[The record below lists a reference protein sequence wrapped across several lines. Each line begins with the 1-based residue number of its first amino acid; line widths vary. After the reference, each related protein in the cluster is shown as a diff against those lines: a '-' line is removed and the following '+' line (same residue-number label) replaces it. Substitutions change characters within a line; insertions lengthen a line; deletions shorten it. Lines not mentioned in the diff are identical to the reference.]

1 MFMDTTRQELVAD
14 HIRRAIMSGRL
25 RTGDRL
31 IEQALAD
38 DLQMSRGPV
47 RDALRQLEQEGLV
60 QIFRNRGAVVSN
72 LGLRQA
78 YEFYLVRG
86 HMEGLAVRMARDYMR
101 DGDVAFLQSVVD
113 QMAEL
118 TMPDADWQVAVELDL
133 AFHSRIVAC
142 SRNQS
147 LIQTYASMNVK
158 INALF
163 MTVKQYMPLR
173 LATMPERHQK
183 VVDVFAYGDW
193 WRAEPVV
200 TDHWYETAAQFK
212 RLRAELAADSE
223 ELRADEPAGS
233 VLP

>member
-1 MFMDTTRQELVAD
+1 MDTPRQELVAA
-14 HIRRAIMSGRL
+14 HIRHAIMSGRL

-31 IEQALAD
+31 IEQSLAD
-38 DLQMSRGPV
+38 DLGMSRGPV
-47 RDALRQLEQEGLV
+47 RDALRQLEQEGLI
-60 QIFRNRGAVVSN
+60 QIYRNRGAIVST
-72 LGLRQA
+72 LGLGEA

-86 HMEGLAVRMARDYMR
+86 HLEGLAIRLARDHMAA
-101 DGDVAFLQSVVD
+101 DDIAFLQDLVD
-113 QMAEL
+113 RMAEL
-118 TMPDADWQVAVELDL
+118 RGADADWLAATELDL

-142 SRNQS
+142 SHNQS
-147 LIQTYASMNVK
+147 LIQTYAAMNVK

-173 LATMPERHQK
+173 LTSMPERHQK
-183 VVDVFAYGDW
+183 LIAVFVAGDW

-212 RLRAELAADSE
+212 RLLAGGAPAADHE
-223 ELRADEPAGS
+223 ERANGRSGS

>member
-1 MFMDTTRQELVAD
+1 MDTTRQELVAA
-14 HIRRAIMSGRL
+14 HIRHAIMSGQL
-25 RTGDRL
+25 NTGDRL
-31 IEQALAD
+31 IEQNLAD
-38 DLQMSRGPV
+38 DLRMSRGPV
-47 RDALRQLEQEGLV
+47 RDALRQLEQEGLI
-60 QIFRNRGAVVSN
+60 QLYRNRGAIVST
-72 LGLRQA
+72 LGLREA

-86 HMEGLAVRMARDYMR
+86 HLEGLAVRMARDHMR
-101 DGDVAFLQSVVD
+101 ADDIAFLQSLVD

-118 TMPDADWQVAVELDL
+118 RGADADWLAATQLDL

-142 SRNQS
+142 SQNQS

-173 LATMPERHQK
+173 LTSMPERHQK
-183 VVDVFAYGDW
+183 LIAVFQAGDW

-212 RLRAELAADSE
+212 KLLARAEPAEGQQEQVDG
-223 ELRADEPAGS
+223 RAGLVPS
-233 VLP
+233 